1 MDEASLPTLALP
13 PAPAITTTS
22 PPAPLTRADNP
33 RCPTLPVLGA
43 WPRSAQV
50 TTAFLLG
57 VAITA
62 LGLHVLGYLRWG
74 SRPTD
79 LERGAVPVYRVDL
92 NRADHAALLQL
103 PGVGENLATRIEQ
116 RRSTHG
122 PYRKVDDLRAVKG
135 VGPATLDRL
144 RDWVEVDAEDVDRD
158 ARDTDKPASRESNAA
173 GNMADLATKKSGA
186 SKKTTPSAPIDIN
199 RASADELQKL
209 PDIGPAFALRIIEE
223 REKRPFERI
232 EDLRRVPGIKEKRL
246 ESLRPHIT
254 VQGPSGKKEPAP

>member
-1 MDEASLPTLALP
+1 MDATSVPTPAPP
-13 PAPAITTTS
+13 PASSIPTTS
-22 PPAPLTRADNP
+22 PPAPLGRVGDP
-33 RCPTLPVLGA
+33 HRQMLPVVSA

-50 TTAFLLG
+50 TTAFLVG
-57 VAITA
+57 VAVTA

-103 PGVGENLATRIEQ
+103 PGVGENLATRIEE

-122 PYRKVDDLRAVKG
+122 SYRKVDDLRAVKG
-135 VGPATLDRL
+135 IGPATLDRL
-144 RDWVEVDAEDVDRD
+144 RDWVEVDAKEIDG
-158 ARDTDKPASRESNAA
+158 DTSGADKPALRES
-173 GNMADLATKKSGA
+173 KSGA
-186 SKKTTPSAPIDIN
+186 SKKTPPNNPIDIN
-199 RASADELQKL
+199 RASVDELQKL
-209 PDIGPAFALRIIEE
+209 PDIGPAFAKRIIAE
-223 REKRPFERI
+223 REKRPFEKV

-254 VQGPSGKKEPAP
+254 VGKSATDEHR

>member
-1 MDEASLPTLALP
+1 
-13 PAPAITTTS
+13 
-22 PPAPLTRADNP
+22 
-33 RCPTLPVLGA
+33 VLNA

-57 VAITA
+57 VAVTA

-103 PGVGENLATRIEQ
+103 PGVGDNLATRIEDH
-116 RRSTHG
+116 RTTHG

-135 VGPATLDRL
+135 VGPATLGRL
-144 RDWVEVDAEDVDRD
+144 RDWVEVDAEELDG
-158 ARDTDKPASRESNAA
+158 DTGSADKTAAHPSKAHDESTGPAA
-173 GNMADLATKKSGA
+173 KKSTVG
-186 SKKTTPSAPIDIN
+186 KKATPSCLIDIN
-199 RASADELQKL
+199 RASAEELQKL
-209 PDIGPAFALRIIEE
+209 PDIGPAFAQRIIEE
-223 REKRPFERI
+223 RTKKRFETV

-246 ESLRPHIT
+246 ESLRPYVT
-254 VQGPSGKKEPAP
+254 VTKSAPDEHR